1 MRKNKPGG
9 GFLLEFVIITGMSG
23 AGKSQAMKAME
34 DMGYYCM
41 DNLPPTL
48 LPKFAELC
56 CKSKGTID
64 KVAVVVDI
72 RGGIFFQDLF
82 DSLEELEKMNIK
94 YRILFLDAE
103 DPVLVKRY
111 KELRR
116 PHPLNP
122 YGRIIDG
129 IEEERVLLEDIKNR
143 ADYIIDTSK
152 LTIGM
157 LKEEI
162 SKIFV
167 EGEEF
172 RQLAIS
178 VVSFGFKHGILLDA
192 DLVFDVRFIPNPY
205 YIPELR
211 DLTGEDKAVKDY
223 IFAWEQTNTFLE
235 KLLDMLEFLIPYYIK
250 EGKTQLIIGI
260 GCTGGR
266 HRSVA
271 ITNKIVDELKSKGH
285 RAIASHRDYK
295 LD

>member
-1 MRKNKPGG
+1 M
-9 GFLLEFVIITGMSG
+9 EFVIITGMSG

-34 DMGYYCM
+34 DIGYYCM
-41 DNLPPTL
+41 DNLPPAL

-56 CKSKGTID
+56 YQSKRTID

-72 RGGIFFQDLF
+72 RGGIFFEDLF
-82 DSLEELEKMNIK
+82 KGLEDLNEKGLK

-103 DPVLVKRY
+103 DNVLIKRY

-122 YGRIIDG
+122 NGRIIEG
-129 IEEERVLLEDIKNR
+129 ILEERKLLEEVKRR
-143 ADYIIDTSK
+143 ANYIIDTSK

-162 SKIFV
+162 AKIFV
-167 EGEEF
+167 EGKEL
-172 RQLAIS
+172 RKLTIS
-178 VVSFGFKHGILLDA
+178 VVSFGFKHGMLLDA

-205 YIPELR
+205 YVKELK
-211 DLTGEDKAVKDY
+211 DLTGEDESVREYVFD
-223 IFAWEQTNTFLE
+223 WEQTNTFTK
-235 KLLDMLEFLIPYYIK
+235 KLIDMLEFLIPYYIK
-250 EGKTQLIIGI
+250 EGKTQLIVGI

-271 ITNKIVDELKSKGH
+271 IANNIGSKLKENDHRVIVN
-285 RAIASHRDYK
+285 HRDYR
-295 LD
+295 LM

>member
-1 MRKNKPGG
+1 M
-9 GFLLEFVIITGMSG
+9 EFVIITGMSG

-34 DMGYYCM
+34 DIGYYCM
-41 DNLPPTL
+41 DNLPPAL

-56 CKSKGTID
+56 YQSKRTID

-72 RGGIFFQDLF
+72 RGGIFFEDLF
-82 DSLEELEKMNIK
+82 KGLEDLEEKSIK

-103 DPVLVKRY
+103 DSVLIKRY

-122 YGRIIDG
+122 NGRIIEG
-129 IEEERVLLEDIKNR
+129 IGQERVLLEEVKNK

-167 EGEEF
+167 EGKEL
-172 RQLAIS
+172 RRLTIS

-211 DLTGEDKAVKDY
+211 DLTGEDTNVKDY
-223 IFAWEQTNTFLE
+223 VFAWEQTRTFVK

-260 GCTGGR
+260 GCTGGK

-271 ITNKIVDELKSKGH
+271 IASKIEDKLKEKGH
-285 RAIASHRDYK
+285 RAIVNHRDYK
-295 LD
+295 LV

>member
-1 MRKNKPGG
+1 M
-9 GFLLEFVIITGMSG
+9 EFVIITGMSG

-82 DSLEELEKMNIK
+82 DSLEELEKMNVK

-122 YGRIIDG
+122 HGRIIDG
-129 IEEERVLLEDIKNR
+129 IEEERVLLENIKNR

-172 RQLAIS
+172 RQLTIS

-271 ITNKIVDELKSKGH
+271 ITNKIVDELKGKGH

>member
-1 MRKNKPGG
+1 MEVRYM
-9 GFLLEFVIITGMSG
+9 EFVIITGMSG

-41 DNLPPTL
+41 DNLPPAL
-48 LPKFAELC
+48 LPRFAELC
-56 CKSKGTID
+56 YQSKKTID
-64 KVAVVVDI
+64 KVAVVADI
-72 RGGIFFQDLF
+72 RGGIFFEDLF
-82 DSLEELEKMNIK
+82 KGLGELKNEGLK

-103 DPVLVKRY
+103 DRVLIKRY

-122 YGRIIDG
+122 MGSITDG
-129 IEEERVLLEDIKNR
+129 IIEERKFLEEIKDK

-162 SKIFV
+162 NKIFIK
-167 EGEEF
+167 GEEV
-172 RQLAIS
+172 RKLTIS
-178 VVSFGFKHGILLDA
+178 VVSFGFKHGLLLDA

-211 DLTGEDKAVKDY
+211 ELTGEDENVRDY
-223 IFAWEQTNTFLE
+223 VFEWEQTGIFVD
-235 KLLDMLEFLIPYYIK
+235 KLMDMLEFLIPYYIK
-250 EGKTQLIIGI
+250 EGKSQLIIGI

-271 ITNKIVDELKSKGH
+271 IANYIESKLSQQGH
-285 RAIASHRDYK
+285 RTIVTHRDYK
-295 LD
+295 LL